1 MMQQGANGLKIRYG
15 QHPLTRRQVTKILK
29 EAARADGPAG
39 LRDYA
44 ILTVLYVTCMHVQ
57 ELVSLN
63 VDQLNLVKG
72 DGYAQCYGKNSRK
85 RMVPFNND
93 VVQIIESYITEG
105 RPALV
110 RNTDEPAV
118 FVNKVNRR
126 GTSIQRL
133 TRQACWTISW
143 KYAEL
148 AGISNPISPS
158 VLRHS
163 RAIHMLEHGDT
174 LREVQERLGYTNMG
188 VTNRAYRQ
196 Q

>member
-1 MMQQGANGLKIRYG
+1 MQDTSGLKIRYG
-15 QHPLTRRQVTKILK
+15 QHPLTRRQVTKILR

-44 ILTVLYVTCMHVQ
+44 ILTVLYVTGMHVQ

-72 DGYAQCYGKNSRK
+72 DGYAQCCGKNSRE

-105 RPALV
+105 RPALI

-126 GTSIQRL
+126 GTSSQRL
-133 TRQACWTISW
+133 TRQACWMISW

-148 AGISNPISPS
+148 AGISNPVSPS
-158 VLRHS
+158 VFRHS
-163 RAIHMLEHGDT
+163 RATHILERGAT
-174 LREVQERLGYTNMG
+174 LSQVQQLLGYTNMG
-188 VTNRAYRQ
+188 VTKRAYRR
-196 Q
+196 